1 MPLYIVPRL
10 PAHIMHRCT
19 VGLRQWAQRNT
30 TESAVN
36 ICFSFAVVGNA
47 DICTP
52 TPLPSKDRRHN
63 PAVKFLERPHE
74 GVINSTVNTY
84 HYKIE
89 SLLAPIT
96 VSKSRGVQCI
106 PQETGKPTR
115 RRVIA
120 VTWDFCSRSCSIA
133 LRTIVK
139 IPTSP
144 PTTIDRRLI

>member
-1 MPLYIVPRL
+1 
-10 PAHIMHRCT
+10 
-19 VGLRQWAQRNT
+19 
-30 TESAVN
+30 
-36 ICFSFAVVGNA
+36 
-47 DICTP
+47 
-52 TPLPSKDRRHN
+52 
-63 PAVKFLERPHE
+63 
-74 GVINSTVNTY
+74 VINSTVNTF
-84 HYKIE
+84 HYKSE

-120 VTWDFCSRSCSIA
+120 VTWDFRSRSGSIA

-144 PTTIDRRLI
+144 PTTI